1 MTRGSATKPL
11 FLHSPFRAP
20 FQSGVLLLTLVLG
33 AAGCEWMGFPQWEWH
48 QKLTVE
54 VATPNGPVSASSVI
68 AVRCGSS
75 PKWVPG
81 MGSGGLGCHVRG
93 EAVPVEIV
101 PGQVLF
107 ALLIGEGHRDSYL
120 SELALIKFHPD
131 AKKLTSRQILDSLK
145 TLKSK
150 VTITRNPQNP
160 LYPLF
165 VTFDDLT
172 NPKTVQKVDPDNLA
186 ARFGP
191 GVSLKRLTLEIVDEP
206 VTEGRIESVLGWL
219 GPHPEPTLG
228 RSPDRFK
235 PIFSAT
241 VHHGDFIRR

>member
-20 FQSGVLLLTLVLG
+20 FQSGMLLLTLVLG
-33 AAGCEWMGFPQWEWH
+33 TAGCEWMGFPQWEWH

-54 VATPNGPVSASSVI
+54 VATPTGPVSASSVI

-93 EAVPVEIV
+93 EAVPVEV
-101 PGQVLF
+101 APDQVLF
-107 ALLIGEGHRDSYL
+107 ALLKKGEGSKNY
-120 SELALIKFHPD
+120 P
-131 AKKLTSRQILDSLK
+131 AKVAYHVFFPNRKLTTVEERGDLLEQGIAGVR
-145 TLKSK
+145 TLPRK
-150 VTITRNPQNP
+150 N
-160 LYPLF
+160 YPLF